1 MHYSS
6 LYNFY
11 TVYPH
16 THSLYAQSTHFSRLL
31 RLISNKLA
39 LKARDIVGV
48 DPLETPMQSCVCIRQ
63 ALRVC
68 SAFRGY
74 YLDRRDVAEKVMA
87 QNRER
92 LIQLQQESIHGSQS
106 KERWDNFNWLFS
118 FYLIVC
124 LSLQYHHLSV
134 SLSLFLCFLFFS
146 TFDQASTV
154 GDSSIISFSR
164 QGHHGS
170 YIILCIK

>member
-1 MHYSS
+1 MYAYNYYMPILCALYICTYNRITACIHMHIYSAHTHYSS

-11 TVYPH
+11 TVYPHTH

-48 DPLETPMQSCVCIRQ
+48 DPLETPIQSCVCIRQ

-106 KERWDNFNWLFS
+106 KERWDNFN
-118 FYLIVC
+118 
-124 LSLQYHHLSV
+124 
-134 SLSLFLCFLFFS
+134 
-146 TFDQASTV
+146 
-154 GDSSIISFSR
+154 
-164 QGHHGS
+164 
-170 YIILCIK
+170 